1 MGKQKVVQV
10 SIQHKHKRPIVEDD
24 LYFVVRCSF
33 KVHGFVLQEAE
44 VGWIDKKF
52 DKDKFEEASK
62 SKYISHKQ
70 LSKSD
75 YNTWKIK

>member
-1 MGKQKVVQV
+1 MNKRKVIQV
-10 SIQHKHKRPIVEDD
+10 SIQHKLERQIVEED
-24 LYFVVRCSF
+24 LCFVVKCNF
-33 KVHGFVLQEAE
+33 KVYGFILQEAE

-52 DKDKFEEASK
+52 DKDKFEEVSK

-75 YNTWKIK
+75 YNAWKIK